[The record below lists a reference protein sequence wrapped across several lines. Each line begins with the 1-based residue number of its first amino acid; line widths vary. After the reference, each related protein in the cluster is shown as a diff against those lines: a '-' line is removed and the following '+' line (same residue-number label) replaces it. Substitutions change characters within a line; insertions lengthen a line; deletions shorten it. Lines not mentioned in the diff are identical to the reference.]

1 MSKPMSNPFFEA
13 DFSKFADLSKMVG
26 EFKLPFFD
34 AEALM
39 SIYRRNLE
47 ATVAVNQAALETAQT
62 LARRQAD
69 FVRQGFEEATSLI
82 NALVA
87 SPTPEEKVMR
97 QAEAS
102 KAAVEKYVANARDFA
117 DTVNK
122 YHAKALD
129 TVSTRLSESV
139 EELRGIIKNGKAAA

>member
-1 MSKPMSNPFFEA
+1 M
-13 DFSKFADLSKMVG
+13 
-26 EFKLPFFD
+26 PFFD
-34 AEALM
+34 VEALM
-39 SIYRRNLE
+39 STYRRNLE
-47 ATVAVNQAALETAQT
+47 AMASVNQAALETAQT

-69 FVRQGFEEATSLI
+69 LVRQGFEEATGLI
-82 NALVA
+82 NAVLS

-102 KAAVEKYVANARDFA
+102 KAAVEKYVTTARDFA

-122 YHAKALD
+122 YHSKALE
-129 TVSTRLSESV
+129 TVSTRVNESV

>member
-1 MSKPMSNPFFEA
+1 MSKPAANPFFEA
-13 DFSKFADLSKMVG
+13 DFSKFADMSKIVSD
-26 EFKLPFFD
+26 FKIPFFD
-34 AEALM
+34 TEALM
-39 SIYRRNLE
+39 STYRRNLE
-47 ATVAVNQAALETAQT
+47 AMVSVNQAAMETAQT

-69 FVRQGFEEATSLI
+69 LVRQGFEEATGLM
-82 NALVA
+82 NAIVA

-117 DTVNK
+117 DTVSK

-129 TVSTRLSESV
+129 TVSTRMNESV